1 MLQCTGPQRI
11 IHNWATE
18 QQQKTGLEQE
28 KGEGVQGGDSRDGN
42 PQQFTIGLFIKE
54 KAGSFH
60 TRVSFMGVGGG
71 EEELYK
77 MEILLQA

>member
-28 KGEGVQGGDSRDGN
+28 KGEGVQGGDRA
-42 PQQFTIGLFIKE
+42 E
-54 KAGSFH
+54 MGSHDSSQLVF
-60 TRVSFMGVGGG
+60 
-71 EEELYK
+71 L
-77 MEILLQA
+77 